1 MIRFFEI
8 LIHFRTWIWLYISVG
23 PWFGLQNVHIQ
34 QSFYWFSVRF
44 GREFWA
50 RKTSFK
56 YWMESNYHMTYGCMY
71 FGLCYRNAAQTNSRI
86 LFLYFQSEMDEL
98 SIHIC
103 IMFIQNILKFILNF
117 ENNLHSHTQR
127 TQADDWVSD
136 VMVNEY
142 SCMEYSCWFGLI
154 KKNWPLKCLFT
165 K

>member
-1 MIRFFEI
+1 M
-8 LIHFRTWIWLYISVG
+8 TLY
-23 PWFGLQNVHIQ
+23 
-34 QSFYWFSVRF
+34 F
-44 GREFWA
+44 GRTLIWSTKCPHSAEFLLIFRSILSWIWA

-142 SCMEYSCWFGLI
+142 SCMEYSCWFSLI